1 MTKVA
6 VVISGCGSLDGAEIF
21 ETVFT
26 LLELDKNNADVKIFA
41 PNKNQHYVIN
51 HLTQEKM
58 PEERNILIES
68 ARIARGKIQSLSKL
82 YVKDFD
88 NNGSVE
94 QVMAYTL
101 NGEEFTFLCK
111 DELERSLPILKKAY
125 LTYGEVAGKS
135 VQYLFYDLFKN
146 YRELSAE
153 TLSSSCFINDGKGN
167 FVRKSLPADLQLSP
181 VFTFTSMST
190 TSTPSFLGAGNFY
203 GVIPYEGR
211 YDALAPTAF
220 SWNQSGNAFNTFGSL
235 PLPDGEIRD
244 AKWINRAGGKR
255 VLVLSVNNQGLLFYQ

>member
-88 NNGSVE
+88 ALILPGGFGATINLSDLALKNEHGKVI
-94 QVMAYTL
+94 
-101 NGEEFTFLCK
+101 K
-111 DELERSLPILKKAY
+111 ELKEIIVQFY
-125 LTYGEVAGKS
+125 KS
-135 VQYLFYDLFKN
+135 QSQLVQY
-146 YRELSAE
+146 
-153 TLSSSCFINDGKGN
+153 
-167 FVRKSLPADLQLSP
+167 
-181 VFTFTSMST
+181 VF
-190 TSTPSFLGAGNFY
+190 
-203 GVIPYEGR
+203 R
-211 YDALAPTAF
+211 
-220 SWNQSGNAFNTFGSL
+220 
-235 PLPDGEIRD
+235 
-244 AKWINRAGGKR
+244 
-255 VLVLSVNNQGLLFYQ
+255 LLF